1 MQIISNQTQSP
12 KLLNQVAVKM
22 RVKYYSSRTEKSY
35 VDWIKRYI
43 LHFNKHHPKDMGAAE
58 VEAFLAHLA
67 VTSCFCQHEKLSQ
80 KRVVLFV

>member
-1 MQIISNQTQSP
+1 MHI
-12 KLLNQVAVKM
+12 KH
-22 RVKYYSSRTEKSY
+22 SSICTEKNN
-35 VDWIKRYI
+35 VNRIKRYI
-43 LHFNKHHPKDMGAAE
+43 LHFNKRHQKDMGAAE